1 MLGAD
6 GKVRVLKL
14 QRKTNTDP
22 EKLPV
27 RTIQRLPTRSCTF
40 SCLLLRTLPLA
51 CSNRAV
57 CPPSRLTVCVLLSLT
72 QWKMSP
78 ASRALATSSVASLF
92 DPNRLFSPPRKRVSE
107 TAAAA
112 DWSAR

>member
-27 RTIQRLPTRSCTF
+27 RTIHRLPNAF
-40 SCLLLRTLPLA
+40 LYCLLFAHPFRVALIDVD
-51 CSNRAV
+51 CMRAAV
-57 CPPSRLTVCVLLSLT
+57 ASM

-107 TAAAA
+107 TVVAA